1 MKEKHLLGI
10 FICVLLASL
19 VRFFAGISV
28 QKRSFG
34 NDCQHINM
42 TFMNGRAYVCA
53 PIKTNVQQL
62 GEKPAASEMEV

>member
-1 MKEKHLLGI
+1 MKEHLLGI
-10 FICVLLASL
+10 FICVVLTSSTG
-19 VRFFAGISV
+19 FFVGVALTTWLTA
-28 QKRSFG
+28 

-62 GEKPAASEMEV
+62 GEKPTASEREV